1 MLKNFY
7 IFRNGQSSHN
17 LAGRL
22 QGQSNDSV
30 LTDKGINQALTAA
43 GFLKDKNIDVIVSS
57 PQRRA
62 KQTGSIVARQINA
75 PIRYDSRF
83 AEVNLGTADGQP
95 LNRLSQKEK
104 QLLQKWQKEEAVNDN
119 IRFQDGESKDELR
132 RRVFAALK
140 EYADGSYRNVA
151 VSSHNFSIIEALQS
165 LNINKERIDNGEIIH
180 LQYDGRQ
187 WKLVQSL
194 N

>member
-17 LAGRL
+17 MAGRL

-30 LTDKGINQALTAA
+30 LTDKGISQALNAA
-43 GFLKDKNIDVIVSS
+43 HFLKDKHIEVIISS

-62 KQTGSIVARQINA
+62 KQTGTIVAKQLNT

-83 AEVNLGTADGQP
+83 AEANLGTADGVVV
-95 LNRLSQKEK
+95 EK
-104 QLLQKWQKEEAVNDN
+104 LPKKSREILQQWFSSDKNN
-119 IRFQDGESKDELR
+119 NPRFQNGESKTELR
-132 RRVFAALK
+132 QRVLSALNDYAA
-140 EYADGSYRNVA
+140 DNSFQNIA

-165 LNINKERIDNGEIIH
+165 MNISKQQLDNGEIVH
-180 LQYDGRQ
+180 LQYDGNN
-187 WKLVQSL
+187 WKYVQTL